1 MSAPLNKYLS
11 LKCLRSYMKSEIYL
25 LDIKI
30 HEIIKKLRKNPKSSG
45 TLTTLRKLR
54 EIISIV
60 PELNMSNTTLLFNI

>member
-11 LKCLRSYMKSEIYL
+11 LKCLRSYMKSEIYF
-25 LDIKI
+25 LDTKI
-30 HEIIKKLRKNPKSSG
+30 HEIIKKLRKKPKNSS